1 MAKLS
6 RLGQAAGEAVK
17 QVLVLVL
24 EVVTIVTESLQV
36 LANHLDAAVDEIQ
49 ERLTKPP
56 TGP

>member
-36 LANHLDAAVDEIQ
+36 LVNHLDAAVDEIQ

-56 TGP
+56 